1 MFIIPLFFIFILL
14 YFHPVLSANYIF
26 IERDLSLFFIP
37 PKYLWVTLVKS
48 FQLPL
53 WNPYNYSGIPLLAT
67 LQPGVFYPPH
77 ILYLILPFNIVWNW
91 LIILHFVFAGFTTYL
106 FLRHLKASSIAS
118 FVGGV
123 VFMLSGYLLSVHNLL
138 PHLLA
143 VPWFPLVIMYFLK
156 YLESKRSKYIVF
168 TGIFVTMEFLAGAP
182 EIVMMTFFVLGFI
195 LLTAGVFF
203 TEKVSVSLRLKGLVF
218 TGLIF
223 LLLSAVQLLPFYELK
238 AWSIRHFGLSY
249 QEATAWSFDWRDFL
263 QFFLPDVF
271 AYHQNT
277 VKYWSN
283 QSWLKT
289 VYLGIVPFILSIFY
303 FISKDRRRWLFLLL
317 IVISFIFALGGHTPI
332 YRLLY
337 HIPPFNSVRYPVK
350 FLFLFF
356 FVIAVTSGI
365 GIDRLREGIEK
376 KDRTT
381 KMIIHIVF
389 YSGFIFAALWGY
401 INLFEADVFR
411 FFDAKGFKPD
421 AYNDIYFNLHNIK
434 RFLLFSFV
442 FCVIL
447 LVYLRARQKR
457 FIMVVIAF
465 LLTADLFLANYGF
478 YHAASWDWYISRDR
492 FTENLLKSEE
502 TERYFVTKKTAKEF
516 EHFLSGRSIMS
527 SPYASLFGLYTLGG
541 SEVMRVT
548 HNDTFLQMLYGM
560 SSIEDAKRLFDISG
574 VRYVT
579 TSYEVADKEFKLL
592 QSLKSGEKIAYLYE
606 YTSYPGRFL
615 LFNKINYAKDDKTMI
630 EGLLDAKINLRRELI
645 VLSKEGDIKGEAK
658 ERETEVTRGEE
669 EIWGKVNLISYRPN
683 KVILDYVADNDGFLY
698 VSDTYYPGW
707 KAYVDGK
714 ETKIYRANLAFRA
727 IEVPKGKHTVVFKY
741 VPMSFYIG
749 LVLTIIGILLCIWLW
764 RRDGKSKG
772 SRSQGFKDSSEFPK
786 S

>member
-1 MFIIPLFFIFILL
+1 M
-14 YFHPVLSANYIF
+14 
-26 IERDLSLFFIP
+26 
-37 PKYLWVTLVKS
+37 
-48 FQLPL
+48 
-53 WNPYNYSGIPLLAT
+53 
-67 LQPGVFYPPH
+67 
-77 ILYLILPFNIVWNW
+77 
-91 LIILHFVFAGFTTYL
+91 
-106 FLRHLKASSIAS
+106 
-118 FVGGV
+118 
-123 VFMLSGYLLSVHNLL
+123 
-138 PHLLA
+138 
-143 VPWFPLVIMYFLK
+143 
-156 YLESKRSKYIVF
+156 
-168 TGIFVTMEFLAGAP
+168 
-182 EIVMMTFFVLGFI
+182 
-195 LLTAGVFF
+195 
-203 TEKVSVSLRLKGLVF
+203 
-218 TGLIF
+218 
-223 LLLSAVQLLPFYELK
+223 
-238 AWSIRHFGLSY
+238 
-249 QEATAWSFDWRDFL
+249 
-263 QFFLPDVF
+263 
-271 AYHQNT
+271 
-277 VKYWSN
+277 
-283 QSWLKT
+283 
-289 VYLGIVPFILSIFY
+289 
-303 FISKDRRRWLFLLL
+303 
-317 IVISFIFALGGHTPI
+317 FALGGHTPI

-376 KDRTT
+376 KDMTT

-516 EHFLSGRSIMS
+516 EHFIPGRSIMG
-527 SPYASLFGLYTLGG
+527 SPYASLFGLYTIGG

-548 HNDTFLQMLYGM
+548 HHDTFLQMLYGV
-560 SSIEDAKRLFDISG
+560 SSIEDAKRFFDVSG

-606 YTSYPGRFL
+606 YTSYLGRFL
-615 LFNKINYAKDDKTMI
+615 LFTRATFVKDDKTVI
-630 EGLLDAKINLRRELI
+630 EKLQSNTFDARKELLLLGVTSSNVNCLNVAKNKDLH
-645 VLSKEGDIKGEAK
+645 
-658 ERETEVTRGEE
+658 
-669 EIWGKVNLISYRPN
+669 GKVKLLSYKANRFD
-683 KVILDYVADNDGFLY
+683 LEYEADSNAFLY

-707 KAYVDGK
+707 RAYVDGK

-741 VPMSFYIG
+741 VPLSFYLG
-749 LVLTIIGILLCIWLW
+749 LCLTIIGILLCIFLVI
-764 RRDGKSKG
+764 RDRKTITNHQITITKH
-772 SRSQGFKDSSEFPK
+772 Q
-786 S
+786 